1 MNLFWLMRCKEKYVG
16 DCPHR
21 KQKETK
27 PMAKPFTADSFSLLG
42 MGEQNVGSHLVTMRM
57 QV

>member
-1 MNLFWLMRCKEKYVG
+1 MLGTAHTENKKRQSL
-16 DCPHR
+16 
-21 KQKETK
+21 
-27 PMAKPFTADSFSLLG
+27 MAKPFTADSFSLLG